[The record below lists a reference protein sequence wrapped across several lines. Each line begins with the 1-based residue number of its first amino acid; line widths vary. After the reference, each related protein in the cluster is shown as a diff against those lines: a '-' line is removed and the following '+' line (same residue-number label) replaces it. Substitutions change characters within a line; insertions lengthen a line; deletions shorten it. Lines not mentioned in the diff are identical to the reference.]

1 MNYVWESDYLIEE
14 NKKKLI
20 HESFKIDSNEMLN
33 QDKKFKERKLSDLMS
48 YLEQYKK
55 RLEDEAEN
63 ISVLMNSLKR

>member
-1 MNYVWESDYLIEE
+1 
-14 NKKKLI
+14 
-20 HESFKIDSNEMLN
+20 MLN